1 MSLRNQILEVS
12 RSLLIEDGFSNL
24 SMRKIAREI
33 DVSATSI
40 YLHFKN
46 KDHLLLTLIEESVEE
61 LNRKILQL
69 AESDAD
75 PLEKISRIARGYV
88 KFGLTQPQIY
98 EVIFMLRP
106 EEMPRY
112 PKEKFRKARRGYE
125 VLANVIRQGVETNEI
140 VEEDPLMSAYTIWA
154 QLHGVISV
162 IMNRRLDTRIA
173 EDEFI
178 DHAIEHIVEGFLVSK
193 SPSHLTRQE

>member
-12 RSLLIEDGFSNL
+12 RSMLVEEGFSSL
-24 SMRKIAREI
+24 SMRKIARKI

-61 LNRKILQL
+61 LNREIFKL
-69 AESDAD
+69 AESDSD
-75 PLEKISRIARGYV
+75 TLEKITRIARGYV
-88 KFGLTQPQIY
+88 NFGLTQPQIY

-112 PKEKFRKARRGYE
+112 PKEKFRKARSGYE
-125 VLANVIRQGVETNEI
+125 VLASVIREGVVANEI
-140 VEEDPLMSAYTIWA
+140 VEEDPLMAAYTIWA

-162 IMNRRLDTRIA
+162 ILNRRLDTRIS
-173 EDEFI
+173 ENEFI

-193 SPSHLTRQE
+193 SPA

>member
-1 MSLRNQILEVS
+1 MLVE
-12 RSLLIEDGFSNL
+12 EGFSSL
-24 SMRKIAREI
+24 SMRKIARKI

-61 LNRKILQL
+61 LNREIFKL
-69 AESDAD
+69 AESDSD
-75 PLEKISRIARGYV
+75 TLEKITRIARGYV
-88 KFGLTQPQIY
+88 NFGLTQPQIY

-112 PKEKFRKARRGYE
+112 PKEKFRKARSGYE
-125 VLANVIRQGVETNEI
+125 VLASVIREGVVANEI
-140 VEEDPLMSAYTIWA
+140 VEEDPLMAAYTIWA

-162 IMNRRLDTRIA
+162 ILNRRLDTRIS
-173 EDEFI
+173 ENEFI

-193 SPSHLTRQE
+193 SPA